1 MKKTRVITKKMRDQA
16 VAQSSKMEGLSL
28 ARARKNIAMIRK
40 LKKYGIKISV

>member
-1 MKKTRVITKKMRDQA
+1 MKKTPVITKKTRDRS

-28 ARARKNIAMIRK
+28 AAAKKNVAMIRK